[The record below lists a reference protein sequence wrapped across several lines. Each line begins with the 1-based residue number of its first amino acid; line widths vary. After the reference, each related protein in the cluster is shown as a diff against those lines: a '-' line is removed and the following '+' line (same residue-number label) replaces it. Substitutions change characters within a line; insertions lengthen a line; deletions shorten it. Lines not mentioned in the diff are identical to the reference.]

1 MLELW
6 THDLESLE
14 AISQDAEARA
24 ILLQMAALSRDGR
37 LEPVPRPHSW
47 VTTISTRSPSTGCS
61 SSPSDGAFL
70 RVVEDY
76 VERTRSLH

>member
-6 THDLESLE
+6 RHDLESLE

-24 ILLQMAALSRDGR
+24 VLLQMAALSRDGQ
-37 LEPVPRPHSW
+37 LEPFLAALMSDDDLDEESKHRLLELA
-47 VTTISTRSPSTGCS
+47 
-61 SSPSDGAFL
+61 SDGAFL

-76 VERTRSLH
+76 VDRTRSLH